1 MLSFAIQLGSSMQK
15 YHTLDSEDLP
25 TNTSENE
32 HFQLVVE
39 RAYSRRGFLKSGI
52 GLSAA
57 LFLAGPLAAYAKSDN
72 KDGDKQSSSLLG
84 FNAIPISTDDTIKIA
99 AGYTAAVFAPWGTP
113 LFPDAPA
120 WKPDGSDEA
129 AAQARQ
135 VGDNHDGIHF
145 FPING
150 SSSEGLLVLNH
161 EYTTAEDGDYIW
173 LFGAK
178 GTQPWTAD
186 KAAKAMNAH
195 GVSIIHIARNGGGKW
210 EIRLDS
216 RYNRRITASTEM
228 DLTGPAAGSDLLKTK
243 ADPGGTR
250 VLGTFNNCGNGWT
263 PWNTYLACEE
273 NFNNYFGTTSGNDTR
288 NAAQKRYGLAAKG
301 TDYRWEEFVDRFDY
315 AKEPNESNRFGW
327 IVEIDPFDP
336 LSTPKKRTALGRIK
350 HENAAY
356 ALSADKRIVIYM
368 GDDQRDDY
376 IYKFISEG
384 SYQEGGDNSAL
395 LDAGKLY
402 VAKFQD
408 GKTGGDFMGVGE
420 WVVLDKGSNA
430 TLAVDANFANQ
441 AEILVNT
448 RLAADAV
455 GATKMDRPEWVSV
468 HPDSGDVYVTLTN
481 NDKRTATDAANPRA
495 ANIYGQI
502 VRWRE
507 AGGDA
512 AAMTFEWDIFVLAG
526 NPVKY
531 TDRAD
536 LKSGSANVTRDNTF
550 NSPDGLA
557 FDKAG
562 RLWIQT
568 DGKYSNSGEYEG
580 QGNNQMLCADP
591 ASKEI
596 RRFFVGPRECEVTGI
611 TFTPDSKTMFIN
623 IQHPGEG
630 GDSHWPDGGGAM
642 PRSATV
648 IITKDD
654 GGVIGS

>member
-1 MLSFAIQLGSSMQK
+1 MQK
-15 YHTLDSEDLP
+15 YHALDSEDIP

-39 RAYSRRGFLKSGI
+39 RASSRRGFLKSGL

-57 LFLAGPLAAYAKSDN
+57 VFLAGPMAVYAKSNN
-72 KDGDKQSSSLLG
+72 KSNNTKQGLALLG
-84 FNAIPISTDDTIKIA
+84 FNAIPISTGDTMTIA
-99 AGYTAAVFAPWGTP
+99 AGYTATVFAPWGTP
-113 LFPDAPA
+113 LFADAPT
-120 WKPDGSDEA
+120 WKADASDDA
-129 AAQARQ
+129 TAQARQ

-150 SSSEGLLVLNH
+150 SNTEGLLVINH
-161 EYTTAEDGDYIW
+161 EYTTVDGGDYMW
-173 LFGAK
+173 LFGTD
-178 GTQPWTAD
+178 GTKPWTAD
-186 KAAKAMNAH
+186 KTAKAMNAH
-195 GVSIIHIARNGGGKW
+195 GVSVIHIARNSAKKW
-210 EIRLDS
+210 EIKLDS

-228 DLTGPAAGSDLLKTK
+228 ELTGPAAGNDLLKTH
-243 ADPGGTR
+243 ADPSGTK
-250 VLGTFNNCGNGWT
+250 VLGTLNNCGNGWT
-263 PWNTYLACEE
+263 PWNTYLTCEE
-273 NFNNYFGTTSGNDTR
+273 NFNTYFGTTSGNDSR
-288 NAAQKRYGLAAKG
+288 NEAQKRYGLAAQS

-336 LSTPKKRTALGRIK
+336 SSTPKKRTALGRFK

-356 ALSADKRIVIYM
+356 ALSADRRIVVYM

-376 IYKFISEG
+376 IYKFVSEG
-384 SYQEGGDNSAL
+384 IYQEGGDNSKL
-395 LDAGKLY
+395 LDVGKLY
-402 VAKFQD
+402 VAKFED
-408 GKTGGDFMGVGE
+408 GATTDDFMGLGE
-420 WVVLDKGSNA
+420 WIVLDKAENA
-430 TLAVDANFANQ
+430 TLAADTRFASQ
-441 AEILVNT
+441 ADILIHT
-448 RLAADAV
+448 RSAADAV

-468 HPDSGDVYVTLTN
+468 HPVSGEVYVTLTN
-481 NDKRTATDAANPRA
+481 NDKRTVPDAANPRR

-512 AAMTFEWDIFVLAG
+512 ASTTFKWDIFVLAG

-531 TDRAD
+531 PDRGD
-536 LKSGSANVTRDNTF
+536 LMSGSSNITTDNTF

-568 DGKYSNSGEYEG
+568 DGKYSNTGEYEG

-591 ASKEI
+591 VTKEI

-623 IQHPGEG
+623 IQHPGEAG
-630 GDSHWPDGGGAM
+630 NSNWPDGGNAT
-642 PRSATV
+642 PRSSTV

>member
-1 MLSFAIQLGSSMQK
+1 MQK

-356 ALSADKRIVIYM
+356 ALSADKRIVVYM

-430 TLAVDANFANQ
+430 TLAADANFANQ